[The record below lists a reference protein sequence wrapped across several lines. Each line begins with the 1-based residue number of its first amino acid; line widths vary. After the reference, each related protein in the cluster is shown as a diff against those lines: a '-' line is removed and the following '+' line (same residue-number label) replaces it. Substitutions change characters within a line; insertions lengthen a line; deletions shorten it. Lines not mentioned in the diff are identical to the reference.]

1 MKISWLRHHANS
13 FTPPPAFW
21 LLKRSPLVIVLLLVL
36 VIVIDSQPLSSAFD
50 HEQEHEHDYERKV
63 IAMHRGV
70 E

>member
-21 LLKRSPLVIVLLLVL
+21 LLKRSSLVIVLLLVL
-36 VIVIDSQPLSSAFD
+36 VIDSQPLSSTFD
-50 HEQEHEHDYERKV
+50 HEHEREHDYEMKV
-63 IAMHRGV
+63 IALNSGV

>member
-1 MKISWLRHHANS
+1 MKITWLRHHANS
-13 FTPPPAFW
+13 FTLRPAFW

-36 VIVIDSQPLSSAFD
+36 VIVIDSQPLSTAFD

-63 IAMHRGV
+63 IALHRGV